1 VIKLGLAIA
10 AIVAGLAVPVGCGS
24 RSTCT
29 PADGGT
35 VLSVEECE
43 ACNGS
48 VISDPGDGRTHRDDF
63 RCPNGDRSWGSV
75 RFGIE
80 GGACCPP

>member
-1 VIKLGLAIA
+1 MRLGLLVA
-10 AIVAGLAVPVGCGS
+10 AFAVGFALGCGS
-24 RSTCT
+24 DSKCT

-43 ACNGS
+43 GCKGMVVA
-48 VISDPGDGRTHRDDF
+48 DPGDGRTHRDDF

-75 RFGIE
+75 SFGIE
-80 GGACCPP
+80 GGACCPR